1 MHFYRV
7 DFRELLI
14 TFSYQAHVLISTAE
28 PNDLRFSKTL
38 FLAVIICFPSQEISR
53 KTRSQTI
60 QKPRK
65 NNKTILWKYGF
76 NIN

>member
-53 KTRSQTI
+53 KI
-60 QKPRK
+60 VKK
-65 NNKTILWKYGF
+65 NAFTNYTKTTKK
-76 NIN
+76 